1 MPDYYSVLG
10 LNQSASEEDIKKA
23 FKKLALKYHPDRL
36 SGETEKNRCAAA
48 QKFKQITEAYNILS
62 DGKKRLE
69 YNTSTTTN
77 SSSSS
82 YSQQEGYRGQ
92 GAGPYY
98 SYQNTGYDQ
107 YYYKQWQKQQQ
118 QSQQHKQQAQS
129 GQQAQTSQKQNWQNA
144 YGAHQE
150 YANMSHNNMRR
161 QFADYYHSRY
171 YQRAATANFY
181 SMFSVAFMIIWIGN
195 IISARND
202 RVQQQR
208 YKHHMEE
215 MKRREEELIE
225 RKRQY
230 DIQKRQKELRRQQ
243 QLSHLEQRNKGGTV
257 PP

>member
-161 QFADYYHSRY
+161 QFAGIQYQGYFRGSISLGDSFSCQQSGFWNRLNGYNQRKSRPPSEHKTTFLSKY
-171 YQRAATANFY
+171 R
-181 SMFSVAFMIIWIGN
+181 IIW
-195 IISARND
+195 
-202 RVQQQR
+202 
-208 YKHHMEE
+208 K
-215 MKRREEELIE
+215 K
-225 RKRQY
+225 
-230 DIQKRQKELRRQQ
+230 
-243 QLSHLEQRNKGGTV
+243 
-257 PP
+257 